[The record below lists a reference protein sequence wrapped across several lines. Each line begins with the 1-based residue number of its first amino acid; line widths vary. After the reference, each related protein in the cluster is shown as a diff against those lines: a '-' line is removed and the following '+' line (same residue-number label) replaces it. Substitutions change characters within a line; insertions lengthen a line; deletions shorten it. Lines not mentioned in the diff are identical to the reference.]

1 MTLPNPSPHI
11 LKRNLAAVAAIDS
24 AMAQRIEQASAAP
37 LVWSE
42 SKAGPLSATLSHR
55 DALTQQDRQLS
66 LASRFD
72 PAAEAAK
79 LIAQVDPTKHAGVF
93 AIGLALGHH
102 IQLLAK
108 QLDDTGLLIVFEP
121 DLSLWKAVLERIDHS
136 AWLGRKNVILADH
149 TIDIGA
155 LVGRSEHYAGYITQ
169 GTLIVTHP
177 VVRQTHHDEV
187 QRFGQLVTDLMGYC
201 RTNVATALVN
211 SARTV
216 KNLTANL
223 GHYAAGATI
232 NELHNIAQG
241 RPAVCVSAGPSLAKN
256 IDLLRDPAW
265 RKKVVLISVQTA
277 LKPLLDRGI
286 EPDFVTALDYHA
298 ISRRFYEGIGD
309 LPNVTLVAEPKV
321 HASVIDGFPGP
332 VRITGNGFLERCM
345 APASPK
351 ITPISGGATVAHLSV
366 YLAQHL
372 GCDPIIL
379 IGQDLGFSNGL
390 YYCPGSAI
398 HEVWANELGR
408 FNTVEMMEWQRI
420 VRHRNHLSAKPD
432 IDGKR
437 IYSDEQMLTYLKQF
451 ERDFLEAP
459 QTIINATQGGM
470 VIKNT
475 TQLTL
480 LEALQTHATHTIDP
494 LPLPALVLDQERL
507 GKARKI
513 VRLRIEE
520 ITRIRAICTQTIP
533 LLGRIIA
540 NQRDEKIVL
549 RLFGELEAQQKLI
562 HSMDVAFGLIN
573 ELNTIGAFKRNKADR
588 AINHHESDDFE
599 RQRRQLE
606 RDTEN
611 LVWLI
616 QACDEAL
623 SVFGEGLDRINVL
636 LAKAT
641 GAQKEKTAVS

>member
-1 MTLPNPSPHI
+1 MYIFSAKDPKAIVSPSPTI
-11 LKRNLAAVAAIDS
+11 LSRNLAALSQRDPALSKRIAGVVAG
-24 AMAQRIEQASAAP
+24 E
-37 LVWSE
+37 LVWGE
-42 SKAGPLSATLSHR
+42 SKAGPLCATRNHLG
-55 DALTQQDRQLS
+55 RQLS

-72 PAAEAAK
+72 PVAQAGK
-79 LIAQVDPTKHAGVF
+79 LIAQVDPAKHAGVF
-93 AIGLALGHH
+93 AVGLGLGHH
-102 IQLLAK
+102 IKLLAD
-108 QLDDTGLLIVFEP
+108 QLDDSAVLIVFEP
-121 DLSLWKAVLERIDHS
+121 DLSLCKAVFEHIDHS
-136 AWLGRKNVILADH
+136 AWLKRKNVILADD
-149 TIDIGA
+149 TIDMGS
-155 LVGRSEHYAGYITQ
+155 LVGRLEGYAGYMTQ
-169 GTLIVTHP
+169 GTMIVTHP

-187 QRFGQLVTDLMGYC
+187 IRFGQLITDVMGYC

-211 SARTV
+211 AARTV

-232 NELHNIAQG
+232 NELKDIAKG
-241 RPAVCVSAGPSLAKN
+241 MPAVCVSAGPSLAKN
-256 IDLLRDPAW
+256 IDLLRDKAW
-265 RKKVVLISVQTA
+265 RKKIVLISVQTA

-321 HASVIDGFPGP
+321 HASVVDGFPGP
-332 VRITGNGFLERCM
+332 VRMTGNGFLERCL

-351 ITPISGGATVAHLSV
+351 VTPISGGATVAHLSV

-432 IDGKR
+432 IDGKK

-451 ERDFLEAP
+451 ERDFFAAP

-475 TQLTL
+475 KQLTL
-480 LEALQTHATHTIDP
+480 LEALEQNATQDIEP
-494 LPLPALVLDQERL
+494 LPLPALTLSQEKL

-513 VRLRIEE
+513 MRQRIDE
-520 ITRIRAICTQTIP
+520 ITRIRSICQQTIP

-540 NQRDEKIVL
+540 NQRDERIVQ
-549 RLFGELEAQQKLI
+549 RLFGELEDQQKLI
-562 HSMDVAFGLIN
+562 HSMDVSFGLIN

-588 AINHHESDDFE
+588 AINHQETSDQFE
-599 RQRRQLE
+599 RQKAQLG
-606 RDTEN
+606 RDIEN
-611 LVWLI
+611 LEWMI

-623 SVFGEGLDRINVL
+623 NVFGEGLDRIHGL
-636 LAKAT
+636 LAEA
-641 GAQKEKTAVS
+641 EKHNT